1 MKIGPVL
8 MIAGGAGLAAGT
20 FTPWVTVKDVISKSG
35 WVAGAD
41 GKVTLA
47 CGIIALVL
55 GLVAATGKGAPKASL
70 MIVGILAG
78 LGGAGLAGYNY
89 KLVRDLIGRFGSSI
103 TVGIGLYLCMVG
115 GLLVVVGSVLKPK
128 PHG

>member
-55 GLVAATGKGAPKASL
+55 GLVAVFAGIWLATSEPVAAKSEPSAGSAAS
-70 MIVGILAG
+70 
-78 LGGAGLAGYNY
+78 
-89 KLVRDLIGRFGSSI
+89 R
-103 TVGIGLYLCMVG
+103 
-115 GLLVVVGSVLKPK
+115 
-128 PHG
+128 